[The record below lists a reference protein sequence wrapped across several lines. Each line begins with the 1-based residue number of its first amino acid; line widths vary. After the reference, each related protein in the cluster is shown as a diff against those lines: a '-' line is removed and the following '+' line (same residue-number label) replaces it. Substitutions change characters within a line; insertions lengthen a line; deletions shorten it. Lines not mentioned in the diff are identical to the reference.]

1 MQAPLSTARCCSTTN
16 RCSRVAPLRKVLIAN
31 RGEIALRVVRACKEM
46 GVSSVAI
53 YSEADRDSLHARMAD
68 EAICVGPASSAASYL
83 NMPNVISAALVSGAD
98 AIHPG
103 YGFLAENAAFAR
115 ACVDSGLVFIGPS
128 ADAIERM
135 GDKAVARTTMMAA
148 GVPCVPG
155 SDGPVADEE
164 EALSFA
170 REVGFPVLI
179 KAAAGGGGKG
189 MRVAADE
196 SELGRNLTAA
206 KTEAAAAFGNDTV
219 YIEKYLARPRH
230 IEIQVLADTHGNAI
244 HLFERDCSVQR
255 RHQKLIEE
263 APSPAL
269 TPELREAI
277 GVAALT
283 AVRAVDYV
291 NAGTVEF
298 LLDTD
303 GRFYFMEMNTRVQVE
318 HPVTEQITGVDIIKE
333 QIRIAGG
340 MPMKHASQDMVELR
354 GHAIE
359 FRINAEDP
367 FHGFRPH
374 PGRIEVFN
382 PPGGFGVRV
391 DSHLYSGYV
400 VPQHY
405 DSLLAKLIVW
415 GETRAE
421 AVARARRALDEFIIL
436 GVPTT
441 IPFHQFV
448 VEEEHF
454 ARGEVYTDYVECHV
468 DPGDFAA
475 FHSGERVGEEEPD
488 V

>member
-1 MQAPLSTARCCSTTN
+1 MAAIRTLL
-16 RCSRVAPLRKVLIAN
+16 VAN
-31 RGEIALRVVRACKEM
+31 RGEVALRVVRACKEL
-46 GVSSVAI
+46 GIRSVAVF
-53 YSEADRDSLHARMAD
+53 SEADRDSLHARMAD
-68 EAICVGPASSAASYL
+68 QAVCVGPAPSSASYL
-83 NMPNVISAALVSGAD
+83 NMPNIISAALTSGAD
-98 AIHPG
+98 AVHPG

-115 ACVDSGLVFIGPS
+115 ACADSGLVFVGPS

-135 GDKAVARTTMMAA
+135 GDKAVARSTMMAA

-155 SDGPVADEE
+155 SDGIVETAE
-164 EALSFA
+164 EALTFA

-179 KAAAGGGGKG
+179 KASAGGGGKG

-196 SELGRNLTAA
+196 SELVHNFTAA
-206 KTEAAAAFGNDTV
+206 KTEAAAAFGNDDV
-219 YIEKYLARPRH
+219 YLEKYLSRPRH

-244 HLFERDCSVQR
+244 YLYERDCSVQR

-269 TPELREAI
+269 SEELRAAMGE
-277 GVAALT
+277 AALK

-303 GRFYFMEMNTRVQVE
+303 GSFFFMEMNTRVQVE

-333 QIRIAGG
+333 QIRIAAGDR
-340 MPMKHASQDMVELR
+340 MTHASQDSVTLR

-367 FHGFRPH
+367 IHNFRPH
-374 PGRIEVFN
+374 PGMVECFN

-391 DSHLYSGYV
+391 DSHVYGGYM
-400 VPQHY
+400 VPPYY

-415 GETRAE
+415 GETRDE
-421 AVARARRALDEFIIL
+421 AVARARRALDEFIVVGI
-436 GVPTT
+436 PTT

-448 VEEEHF
+448 VEEPHF
-454 ARGEVYTDYVECHV
+454 VKAEVYTDYVEQHV
-468 DPGDFAA
+468 DQAA
-475 FHSGERVGEEEPD
+475 LNAFVIDGSRPEEGHD

>member
-1 MQAPLSTARCCSTTN
+1 MFS
-16 RCSRVAPLRKVLIAN
+16 KILIAN
-31 RGEIALRVVRACKEM
+31 RGEVALRVVRACKEM
-46 GVSSVAI
+46 GVASVAVF
-53 YSEADRDSLHARMAD
+53 SEADRDSLHARMAD
-68 EAICVGPASSAASYL
+68 EAICIGPAASAMSYL
-83 NMPNVISAALVSGAD
+83 NMPNIISAALTTGAE

-115 ACVDSGLVFIGPS
+115 AVADSGLVFIGPS
-128 ADAIERM
+128 PDAIERM
-135 GDKAVARTTMMAA
+135 GDKAVARQTMMTA

-155 SDGPVADEE
+155 SKGVVETSD
-164 EALSFA
+164 EALEFA

-179 KAAAGGGGKG
+179 KASAGGGGKG

-196 SELGRNLTAA
+196 KELHANFTAA
-206 KTEAAAAFGNDTV
+206 KTEAAAAFGNDEV

-230 IEIQVLADTHGNAI
+230 VEMQILADTHGNAVY
-244 HLFERDCSVQR
+244 LYERDCSVQR

-269 TPELREAI
+269 SPELRAEM
-277 GVAALT
+277 GAAAMK

-318 HPVTEQITGVDIIKE
+318 HPVTEQVTGVDIIKE
-333 QIRIAGG
+333 QLRIAAGE
-340 MPMKHASQDMVELR
+340 PMKHARQEDVHLS

-367 FHGFRPH
+367 LHNFRPH
-374 PGRIEVFN
+374 PGTIDVFN
-382 PPGGFGVRV
+382 PPGGFGVRI
-391 DSHLYSGYV
+391 DSHIYSGYS
-400 VPQHY
+400 VPPYY
-405 DSLLAKLIVW
+405 DSLLGKLIVW

-421 AVARARRALDEFIIL
+421 AVARARRALDEFIVVGI
-436 GVPTT
+436 PTT
-441 IPFHQFV
+441 IPFHQYV

-454 ARGEVYTDYVECHV
+454 ISGEVYTDFVERYATTE
-468 DPGDFAA
+468 DITA
-475 FHSGERVGEEEPD
+475 FVNGVPVPEKEASE
-488 V
+488 

>member
-1 MQAPLSTARCCSTTN
+1 M
-16 RCSRVAPLRKVLIAN
+16 
-31 RGEIALRVVRACKEM
+31 
-46 GVSSVAI
+46 SS
-53 YSEADRDSLHARMAD
+53 
-68 EAICVGPASSAASYL
+68 ASYL
-83 NMPNVISAALVSGAD
+83 NMPNVISAALVTGSD
-98 AIHPG
+98 AVHPG

-135 GDKAVARTTMMAA
+135 GDKAVARSTMMAA

-155 SDGPVADEE
+155 SDGPVATEA
-164 EALSFA
+164 EALAFA

-189 MRVAADE
+189 MRVAVDE
-196 SELGRNLTAA
+196 SELDRNFTAA

-219 YIEKYLARPRH
+219 YIEKYLLRPRH
-230 IEIQVLADTHGNAI
+230 IEIQVLADTHGNAVY
-244 HLFERDCSVQR
+244 LYERDCSVQR

-269 TPELREAI
+269 TPELRAAM
-277 GVAALT
+277 GAAALK

-291 NAGTVEF
+291 NAGTVEV

-303 GRFYFMEMNTRVQVE
+303 GSVYFMEMNTRVQVE
-318 HPVTEQITGVDIIKE
+318 HPVTEQVTGVDIIKE
-333 QIRIAGG
+333 QIRIAAGE
-340 MPMKHASQDMVELR
+340 PMKHATQESVDLR

-367 FHGFRPH
+367 LHNFRPH

-400 VPQHY
+400 VPPNY
-405 DSLLAKLIVW
+405 DSRLAKLIVW

-421 AVARARRALDEFIIL
+421 AVARARRALDEFIIV

-441 IPFHQFV
+441 ILFHQFV

-454 ARGEVYTDYVECHV
+454 ARGEVYTDYVEQHV
-468 DPGDFAA
+468 PADGLAAFAA
-475 FHSGERVGEEEPD
+475 GMPAPEEGRH

>member
-1 MQAPLSTARCCSTTN
+1 MF
-16 RCSRVAPLRKVLIAN
+16 KKILIAN
-31 RGEIALRVVRACKEM
+31 RGEIALRIVRACKEL
-46 GVSSVAI
+46 GVATVAV

-68 EAICVGPASSAASYL
+68 QAVCIGPAQSSESYL
-83 NMPNVISAALVSGAD
+83 KMANIISAALTTGAE
-98 AIHPG
+98 AVHPG

-115 ACVDSGLVFIGPS
+115 AVADSGLAFIGPS
-128 ADAIERM
+128 PEAIERM
-135 GDKAVARTTMMAA
+135 GDKSVARETMMAA

-155 SDGPVADEE
+155 SDGAVDTVG
-164 EALSFA
+164 EALVFA

-179 KAAAGGGGKG
+179 KASAGGGGKG
-189 MRVAADE
+189 MRVAVDE
-196 SELGRNLTAA
+196 SELQHSFTAA

-219 YIEKYLARPRH
+219 YIEKYLKRPRH
-230 IEIQVLADTHGNAI
+230 IEIQVLADTHGNAV
-244 HLFERDCSVQR
+244 HLYERDCSIQR

-269 TPELREAI
+269 DPETRRAMGEAAI
-277 GVAALT
+277 K

-333 QIRIAGG
+333 QLRIASGA
-340 MPMKHASQDMVELR
+340 PMKHVTQDLIELR

-367 FHGFRPH
+367 AHNFRPH
-374 PGRIEVFN
+374 PGLVEVFN
-382 PPGGFGVRV
+382 APGGFGVRV
-391 DSHLYSGYV
+391 DSHLYSGYR
-400 VPQHY
+400 VPPNY

-421 AVARARRALDEFIIL
+421 AIARARRALDEFIVI
-436 GVPTT
+436 GIPTT
-441 IPFHQFV
+441 IPFHQLVIENEAFQS
-448 VEEEHF
+448 
-454 ARGEVYTDYVECHV
+454 GDVYTDFIDTHMS
-468 DPGDFAA
+468 DL
-475 FHSGERVGEEEPD
+475 
-488 V
+488 